1 MPGSEEHFQRLL
13 DTLPA
18 AAYIC
23 DCDGLITYFNQRAAK
38 LWGKSPRLNDPAD
51 RFCALF
57 KRSAVT
63 NGSASGEE
71 IVLER
76 PNQERLTV
84 LAYANPILDD
94 DGLPQGAVHV
104 LVDITDRKRAD
115 EELRQA
121 KDAAE
126 RANRAKSDFL
136 SHMSHEIRTPMNGV
150 LGMAELLL
158 ETPLS
163 EVQHRYAEGAKE
175 AATALLGVIDEIL
188 DLAKIE
194 AGHVELESIPFS
206 LSDTLKGLLKTL
218 SLPAHQK
225 GLDLISSV
233 DPDVPDRLVGDPTR
247 LRQVLV
253 NLLGNAI
260 KFTPSGSVI
269 LRVAKEGE
277 TGGRLRLRLSVTDT
291 GIGLTPEQRQRIF
304 EPFAQAEIGTNRRYG
319 GTGLGL
325 PISAHLAQMMNGRLD
340 VESEP
345 GKGSSFHFIAELDRV
360 PRTYRTKA
368 NPSPLQGV
376 RIAVA
381 EHHPEQRRVLGEI
394 LASWGVAA
402 TLVEDAP
409 QVLAE
414 LRRGVAQDDP
424 FRFVLLDGHLP
435 GVSGFAVA
443 EVLRNDSKLAA
454 TQVIFMLNFNELP
467 AEALPGLPSEELRDK
482 IYLTKPVAP
491 SDLQQALLNAVAT
504 SAGTASGAHAVQPAP
519 AQSPKSRALRV
530 LLAEDNYINQVVAV
544 AQLESFGHKVVVAGD
559 GAEAVARFRDETFD
573 VLLMD
578 VQMPAM
584 DGLEATRRIRLI
596 EGQRGD
602 GHVPIIAMT
611 AQALSGDREDC
622 MAAGMDD
629 YLTKPIQA
637 ENLGAVLGRLHDL
650 SLPG

>member
-1 MPGSEEHFQRLL
+1 MESEERFQHLL
-13 DTLPA
+13 DTL
-18 AAYIC
+18 
-23 DCDGLITYFNQRAAK
+23 Q
-38 LWGKSPRLNDPAD
+38 
-51 RFCALF
+51 
-57 KRSAVT
+57 
-63 NGSASGEE
+63 
-71 IVLER
+71 
-76 PNQERLTV
+76 
-84 LAYANPILDD
+84 
-94 DGLPQGAVHV
+94 
-104 LVDITDRKRAD
+104 
-115 EELRQA
+115 ELRQA

-163 EVQHRYAEGAKE
+163 AVQRRYAEGAKE
-175 AATALLGVIDEIL
+175 SATALLGVIEEIL

-194 AGHVELESIPFS
+194 SGHVELESIPFS
-206 LSDTLKGLLKTL
+206 LAETLKGLLETL
-218 SLPAHQK
+218 ALRAHQK
-225 GLDLISSV
+225 GLDLVASV
-233 DPDVPDRLVGDPTR
+233 DPDVPDRLVGDPNR

-260 KFTPSGSVI
+260 KFTPSGSVV

-304 EPFAQAEIGTNRRYG
+304 EPFAQAETGTSRRYG

-360 PRTYRTKA
+360 PRTFRTKA

-409 QVLAE
+409 QILAA
-414 LRRGVAQDDP
+414 LRRGAQAGDP

-443 EVLRNDSKLAA
+443 EILRQDAALAS

-467 AEALPGLPSEELRDK
+467 AEALPGVPSAELRDK

-491 SDLQQALLNAVAT
+491 SDLQQALLNAVGA
-504 SAGTASGAHAVQPAP
+504 ASGACAVQPAP
-519 AQSPKSRALRV
+519 VQPPPSRALRV

-584 DGLEATRRIRLI
+584 DGLEATRKIRAI
-596 EGQRGD
+596 EGQRGA

-637 ENLGAVLGRLHDL
+637 ENLGAALGRLHGL
-650 SLPG
+650 SPPA